1 MLPFRIWRLFDE
13 GRILAANLAGYVEC
27 QRKVQHRLIPFAW

>member
-13 GRILAANLAGYVEC
+13 GRMLAANLAGYVSVSG
-27 QRKVQHRLIPFAW
+27 RSNIG